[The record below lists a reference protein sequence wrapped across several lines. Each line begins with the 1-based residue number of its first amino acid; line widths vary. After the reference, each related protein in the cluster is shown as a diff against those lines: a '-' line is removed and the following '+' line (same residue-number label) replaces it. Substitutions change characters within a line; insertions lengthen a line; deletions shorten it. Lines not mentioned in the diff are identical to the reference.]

1 MKTNLIEKILKTI
14 RYYEMVRPGD
24 IILAAVSGGPDSIF
38 LAHALNKLKKK
49 LGIQHLVICN
59 LDHGLRGS
67 ESAEDSRFVKEYAAS
82 LGLDFIHKKV
92 EIKKV
97 KAKNISVEE
106 AARETRYKFF
116 NEAAG
121 RIGAAVIAT
130 GHTLDDQ
137 AETVLMRLIKG
148 ASLKGIVGISPS
160 RDEGSLR
167 LIRPLIELEKPEIV
181 NYLDEN
187 DIPYRIDSS
196 NLEPVYFR
204 NVVRAEIIPFLEKY
218 NPRLKRVLSNLAEH
232 LREDFEYIAGEK
244 TRIRNEISRK
254 AGSGVEIKL
263 KDIAVQ
269 PRAIQKEILR
279 DSLVRAGGEV
289 KKLSFRHWKEVEG
302 LIRRKNS
309 GNAVDLPGS
318 VRAKRTESSLI
329 FSKLP

>member
-1 MKTNLIEKILKTI
+1 MKTNLIEKVLKTI

-24 IILAAVSGGPDSIF
+24 MILAAVSGGPDSVF
-38 LAHALNKLKKK
+38 LAYALNKLKKK

-67 ESAEDSRFVKEYAAS
+67 ESAEDSRFVKEYAAG
-82 LGLDFIHKKV
+82 LGLEFIHKKV
-92 EIKKV
+92 EIKKL
-97 KAKNISVEE
+97 KNKNISVEE
-106 AARETRYKFF
+106 AAREARYKFF
-116 NEAAG
+116 NEAAAG
-121 RIGAAVIAT
+121 IGATVIAT

-148 ASLKGIVGISPS
+148 SSLKGIVGISPA
-160 RDEGSLR
+160 RDDGILR

-181 NYLDEN
+181 GYLDEN

-204 NVVRAEIIPFLEKY
+204 NIVRAEIIPFLEKY

-244 TRIRNEISRK
+244 TRIRNEIVR
-254 AGSGVEIKL
+254 ATGSCVEIKL

-279 DSLVRAGGEV
+279 DSLIRAGGEV
-289 KKLSFRHWKEVEG
+289 KKLSFRHWKEIEG
-302 LIRRKNS
+302 LIRRKNN

-318 VRAKRTESSLI
+318 VRAKRTGSSLV
-329 FSKLP
+329 FAKLP